1 MASVCWS
8 LQCLISA
15 LTQAGGGGLLFSFPW
30 SVVLQGG
37 RGTADKSQWR
47 VWGALTV
54 FWPYWVCP
62 HSRVCAFPIYTSQ
75 APGCSIW
82 SGPCIACGPSF
93 RVVHKS
99 ADSVVPAFCAF
110 PGPSSS
116 GSQQLDGRT
125 LPGCAFSPLSVP
137 ASVST
142 CASRVSAPYS
152 QELASSSDPPGRC
165 RPSKIS

>member
-1 MASVCWS
+1 MSNFRPDTGGRRWS
-8 LQCLISA
+8 LVQLPLVSRAAGREGHCRQISVA
-15 LTQAGGGGLLFSFPW
+15 CVGSTHSVLAILGLPPLTGVCFPHLHISSSWLLY
-30 SVVLQGG
+30 VE
-37 RGTADKSQWR
+37 R
-47 VWGALTV
+47 
-54 FWPYWVCP
+54 
-62 HSRVCAFPIYTSQ
+62 
-75 APGCSIW
+75 
-82 SGPCIACGPSF
+82 PCIACGPSF